1 MNRKR
6 QIVCV
11 RMEQEQIDEI
21 NAACLELAAATG
33 KRVPPSGFIRLACV
47 MAASAAPA
55 SAARLA
61 GGAR

>member
-1 MNRKR
+1 
-6 QIVCV
+6 
-11 RMEQEQIDEI
+11 MEQEQIDEI

-33 KRVPPSGFIRLACV
+33 KRVTPSGFIRLACV